1 MKNERASDR
10 DRRLDAGVG
19 DVIFQPEILEA
30 EGEKVLHFRV
40 DPHRRQRLGRAR
52 KLLARL
58 LEMVGV
64 EMRVAQRMDE
74 IAGLQPGHLR
84 HHHRQQRIGRD
95 VRGKRKEFVQSLRG
109 GVGSSVPLDEA
120 ALEARVLR
128 GGVPLVAC
136 FHWIL
141 QLQRHVLLGN
151 AERALEFA
159 AKANQYSGRRVSI
172 FSRWITSLPPCLVG
186 LEACGS
192 AHHWARELIKLGHD
206 ARMMPPAYV
215 KPYIRRQKNDAAD
228 AAAICEA
235 VTRPSMRFVGV
246 RSLENQAAL
255 MRHKAR
261 EMLVSQRT
269 QLLNGLRGH
278 LTEVGVIAA
287 QGPRHARELAELI
300 EACDE
305 TIPFEVCE
313 ALAPLVVQLR
323 NLDEAIARLDRTI
336 AKLAQKDETARRLM
350 SIPGFG
356 PITASAMAATIQ
368 DTSSFAGPREFA
380 AFLGLTPKQNS
391 SGGKPKLGR
400 ISKMGNR
407 NLRKLL
413 VVGAHAVLFHRKP
426 HTDPLRMWAKKLIE
440 KKPFKLVAVALA
452 NKMARIAFA
461 ILREQD
467 GLSGNS
473 GVRSV
478 GRVRGRGSPRAGR
491 QRNRG

>member
-1 MKNERASDR
+1 MGKSITDLSSVTTIGLDLAKHVFQVHGVDASGR
-10 DRRLDAGVG
+10 VVIAKAVRRN
-19 DVIFQPEILEA
+19 
-30 EGEKVLHFRV
+30 
-40 DPHRRQRLGRAR
+40 
-52 KLLARL
+52 KLL
-58 LEMVGV
+58 
-64 EMRVAQRMDE
+64 
-74 IAGLQPGHLR
+74 
-84 HHHRQQRIGRD
+84 
-95 VRGKRKEFVQSLRG
+95 EF
-109 GVGSSVPLDEA
+109 
-120 ALEARVLR
+120 
-128 GGVPLVAC
+128 
-136 FHWIL
+136 
-141 QLQRHVLLGN
+141 
-151 AERALEFA
+151 FA
-159 AKANQYSGRRVSI
+159 
-172 FSRWITSLPPCLVG
+172 SLPRCLVG

-206 ARMMPPAYV
+206 VRMMPPAYV

-323 NLDEAIARLDRTI
+323 TLDEAIARLDRAIT
-336 AKLAQKDETARRLM
+336 KLAQRDETARRLM

-391 SGGKPKLGR
+391 SGGKQKLGR

-461 ILREQD
+461 IMRGETVYREI
-467 GLSGNS
+467 S
-473 GVRSV
+473 GVRS
-478 GRVRGRGSPRAGR
+478 AD
-491 QRNRG
+491 

>member
-1 MKNERASDR
+1 
-10 DRRLDAGVG
+10 
-19 DVIFQPEILEA
+19 
-30 EGEKVLHFRV
+30 
-40 DPHRRQRLGRAR
+40 LGRVVVAKAIR
-52 KLLARL
+52 RNKLL
-58 LEMVGV
+58 
-64 EMRVAQRMDE
+64 
-74 IAGLQPGHLR
+74 
-84 HHHRQQRIGRD
+84 
-95 VRGKRKEFVQSLRG
+95 EF
-109 GVGSSVPLDEA
+109 
-120 ALEARVLR
+120 
-128 GGVPLVAC
+128 
-136 FHWIL
+136 
-141 QLQRHVLLGN
+141 
-151 AERALEFA
+151 FA
-159 AKANQYSGRRVSI
+159 
-172 FSRWITSLPPCLVG
+172 SLPPCLVG
-186 LEACGS
+186 LEASGS
-192 AHHWARELIKLGHD
+192 AHHWARELTKLGHD

-215 KPYIRRQKNDAAD
+215 KPYIRRQKNDASD

-235 VTRPSMRFVGV
+235 VTRPSMRFVGL

-255 MRHKAR
+255 MRHKTR

-300 EACDE
+300 ETCDE
-305 TIPFEVCE
+305 RIPFEVCE
-313 ALAPLVVQLR
+313 ALAELVLQLHR
-323 NLDEAIARLDRTI
+323 LDEAIARLDRTI
-336 AKLAQKDETARRLM
+336 AKMAQNDETARRLM

-391 SGGKPKLGR
+391 SGGKQKLGR

-426 HTDPLRMWAKKLIE
+426 HTDPLRMWAKKLME

-461 ILREQD
+461 IM
-467 GLSGNS
+467 
-473 GVRSV
+473 
-478 GRVRGRGSPRAGR
+478 RGRTVYREIPA
-491 QRNRG
+491 